1 MSDTFGGA
9 ADTAMEHA
17 GAEAAGELARGK
29 GPGQDTT
36 CRNCGAAL
44 AGDFCHV
51 CGQSAQSVRRP
62 FWSLLG
68 ESVETLFA
76 IDGRIAR
83 TLPDLIFR
91 PGRMTRA
98 YLDGQRARF
107 IPPFRLYVLASL
119 LFFIL
124 LPLVMGQGLSLLPDA
139 SINMDEARAQIDRS
153 YAAGEMTE
161 EEYRSAIDGMNE
173 IELAW
178 SAGSAPA
185 PPQDAAALPE
195 APAAQP
201 ETISAPDA
209 AAPPSDAPANDE
221 ASELMPAEALGKL
234 RQAAAEGDQDAVL
247 VTRMIDNPSQ
257 LAERT
262 QEWIPRLMFVLLPVY
277 ACLLALTYLW
287 RRQFLFYD
295 HLIVSLHFHSAL
307 FFSMAVGMLA
317 AYLVGAGWVSLAL
330 LLYSNWYLY
339 RLNRAVYGRGRFSSF
354 LRVLTLDSIYFCI
367 LMSALLVAVML
378 GALSL

>member
-124 LPLVMGQGLSLLPDA
+124 LPLVMGQGLSILPEA
-139 SINMDEARAQIDRS
+139 SANISEARAQIERS

-161 EEYRSAIDGMNE
+161 EDYRAAIEGLNE
-173 IELAW
+173 LELAW
-178 SAGSAPA
+178 SAGSEPS
-185 PPQDAAALPE
+185 PQDTATPPEGPNAETDASAPEEAAP
-195 APAAQP
+195 
-201 ETISAPDA
+201 SPDA
-209 AAPPSDAPANDE
+209 AAGE
-221 ASELMPAEALGKL
+221 ATSELMPAEALGKL
-234 RQAAAEGDQDAVL
+234 RQSAAEGNQDAVL
-247 VTRMIDNPSQ
+247 LTRMIDNPDQ

-307 FFSMAVGMLA
+307 FFSMAIGMLA

-354 LRVLTLDSIYFCI
+354 LRVLTLDSVYFCI

>member
-17 GAEAAGELARGK
+17 GAEAAGELARSK

-124 LPLVMGQGLSLLPDA
+124 LPLVMGQGLSILPEA
-139 SINMDEARAQIDRS
+139 SANISDARAQIERS

-161 EEYRSAIDGMNE
+161 EDYRAAIEGLNE
-173 IELAW
+173 LELAW
-178 SAGSAPA
+178 SVGSEPSPQDTATPPEGLSAETEASAPEEAA
-185 PPQDAAALPE
+185 P
-195 APAAQP
+195 
-201 ETISAPDA
+201 SPDA
-209 AAPPSDAPANDE
+209 AAGE
-221 ASELMPAEALGKL
+221 ATSELMPAEALGKL
-234 RQAAAEGDQDAVL
+234 RQSAAEGNQDAVL
-247 VTRMIDNPSQ
+247 LTRMIDNPDQ

-307 FFSMAVGMLA
+307 FFSMAIGMLA

-354 LRVLTLDSIYFCI
+354 LRVLTLDSVYFCI